1 MARTHS
7 IPPILQIY
15 KTDGA
20 VRMKFWEGIV
30 TFVAGVAVTVAGI
43 MIACNVSEAAKEII
57 QKCLGM

>member
-1 MARTHS
+1 
-7 IPPILQIY
+7 
-15 KTDGA
+15 
-20 VRMKFWEGIV
+20 MKFWEGIV